1 MNTRSRARADQEVRR
16 NIEKQRRIE
25 RRQRFES
32 RESLGAPY
40 NLRRTMGRRGVNSG
54 RGTSRGSKGEK
65 TSDVS
70 AVVPIVLFPVSEEDN
85 TVDKGGSQVLF
96 ICNPNDILLCA
107 KIMLTSITDTYKS
120 WDPLTSFFLNVHWSC
135 NLSLV
140 WDFKL
145 VWSRR
150 VEQGVTQ
157 TQLQPGAASSAS
169 TTDHSEEQVCK
180 DCFQLVTF
188 RVYNKFYFEC

>member
-1 MNTRSRARADQEVRR
+1 MNTRSRARAEQEVRR

-107 KIMLTSITDTYKS
+107 KIMLTSIKDTYNS
-120 WDPLTSFFLNVHWSC
+120 
-135 NLSLV
+135 
-140 WDFKL
+140 
-145 VWSRR
+145 
-150 VEQGVTQ
+150 
-157 TQLQPGAASSAS
+157 
-169 TTDHSEEQVCK
+169 
-180 DCFQLVTF
+180 
-188 RVYNKFYFEC
+188 